1 MNAGHWQLR
10 SFVDSPKQNELHY
23 LGGRDI
29 YQINTSTLVR
39 EIVDTLPFPPRCL
52 TSTNGWICCGGD
64 HGKFSALRLEAKE
77 PSQNLPSEADDPL
90 PLGFDSF
97 IRPPLGFS
105 GRRGEADTTQLPSQV
120 RIIGS
125 EILNCITLWFPGPDT
140 AEKSYTK
147 PVAVVASND
156 HSIYIINLETLEVI
170 QRLEEEEPVNLGRIS
185 PDGAL
190 LIVVGDDAFMH
201 VYKRKR
207 QRGPTKGAGHN
218 SWSKYSS
225 IQLPGQRI
233 GDQDEMRG
241 SFTGAFSE
249 RYLAVG
255 TQYGVIAVF
264 ETQDLISSEDA
275 RPIMTFTTTRP
286 GCKDGAIR
294 SLQFNPSGL
303 LDLLA
308 VTEDDGRVIIA
319 DVRQF
324 SKRQVIDMDPA
335 MEDLQAIIL
344 TERIADSLADPRLQA
359 DPEDEASENF
369 LDRYNQS
376 PLSRIS
382 HDSHQL
388 TREETEVLE
397 AMQIERRRRE
407 REVNANSSNV
417 TWNDVADELHSR
429 VRGTSDRNR
438 LPTSVPGSLREL
450 ISNRNNDSLRAC
462 K

>member
-1 MNAGHWQLR
+1 MSAGHWQLR
-10 SFVDSPKQNELHY
+10 SFVDSPSQNEIHY
-23 LGGRDI
+23 LGCRDI
-29 YQINTSTLVR
+29 YKINTSTLVR
-39 EIVDTLPFPPRCL
+39 EIIDTLPFPPRCL
-52 TSTNGWICCGGD
+52 TSANGWICCGGED
-64 HGKFSALRLEAKE
+64 GKFSALHLGAKE
-77 PSQNLPSEADDPL
+77 PSQNLPSQADDPL

-97 IRPPLGFS
+97 VRPLGFS
-105 GRRGEADTTQLPSQV
+105 ERRGEADTTQLPSQV

-125 EILNCITLWFPGPDT
+125 EILNCITLWFPRPDT
-140 AEKSYTK
+140 AEESYTK

-156 HSIYIINLETLEVI
+156 HSVYVINLETLEVI
-170 QRLEEEEPVNLGRIS
+170 ESLEEEEPVNLGRIS
-185 PDGAL
+185 PDGTL
-190 LIVVGDDAFMH
+190 LIVVGDDPFMH

-207 QRGPTKGAGHN
+207 QRGPTKEAGDY

-264 ETQDLISSEDA
+264 ETQDLISTEDA

-286 GCKDGAIR
+286 GFRDGAVR

-303 LDLLA
+303 LGLLA
-308 VTEDDGRVIIA
+308 VTEDGGRVIIA

-324 SKRQVIDMDPA
+324 TKRQVIDMDPA
-335 MEDLQAIIL
+335 MEDLQTIIL
-344 TERIADSLADPRLQA
+344 PERIADPFVDLADL
-359 DPEDEASENF
+359 EDEASENS

-382 HDSHQL
+382 HDNHQL

-407 REVNANSSNV
+407 REVNANNSNV

-429 VRGTSDRNR
+429 IRGTSDRNR